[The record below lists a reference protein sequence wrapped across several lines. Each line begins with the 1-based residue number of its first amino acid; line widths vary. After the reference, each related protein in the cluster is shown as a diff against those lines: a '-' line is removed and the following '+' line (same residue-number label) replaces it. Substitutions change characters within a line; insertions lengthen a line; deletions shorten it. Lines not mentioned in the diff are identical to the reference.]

1 MKVVNW
7 NVEWATPASVRSPEI
22 LRRLAEHSPDIICLT
37 ETDADFGLGH
47 GHTICALP
55 DYGMGVRG
63 KRRKVILWSRNPWR
77 PASGLGRATLVPG
90 RFVAG
95 STDTPIGALT
105 VLAICIPWSGS
116 RTARFGGKQRQWQ
129 DHEEYLD
136 GLKRLLAPVTPS
148 RVVLLGD
155 FNQRLSGKSNVPLRL
170 REKLRQAVPPTMTV
184 ATAETEFAG
193 RRTIDHIAVSDD
205 LIARSIGT
213 ISNIDGERRLSDH
226 FGVVADLHP
235 RDEPQKRLQK
245 SEPYDNQQSSLELAP
260 DHRA

>member
-7 NVEWATPASVRSPEI
+7 NVQWATPRSERSPEI
-22 LRRLAEHSPDIICLT
+22 LRRLAEHAPDIICLT
-37 ETDADFGLGH
+37 ETDADFGLGY

-95 STDTPIGALT
+95 STDTPVGALT
-105 VLAICIPWSGS
+105 VLGICIPWAGS

-136 GLKRLLAPVTPS
+136 GLKKLLAPVASS
-148 RVVLLGD
+148 RVSALG
-155 FNQRLSGKSNVPLRL
+155 RLQPAPG
-170 REKLRQAVPPTMTV
+170 REKQRPAPV
-184 ATAETEFAG
+184 ANEASAG
-193 RRTIDHIAVSDD
+193 GATNDDRRNGRNRIRRTPNHRPHRHEPRSDRPVHRHD
-205 LIARSIGT
+205 
-213 ISNIDGERRLSDH
+213 
-226 FGVVADLHP
+226 
-235 RDEPQKRLQK
+235 
-245 SEPYDNQQSSLELAP
+245 QQY
-260 DHRA
+260 

>member
-7 NVEWATPASVRSPEI
+7 NVQWATPGSARSPEI
-22 LRRLAEHSPDIICLT
+22 LRRLAEHSPDIVCLT

-63 KRRKVILWSRNPWR
+63 KRRKVIVWSSNPWR

-95 STDTPIGALT
+95 ITDTDIGELT
-105 VLAICIPWSGS
+105 VLGVCIPWAGS
-116 RTARFGGKQRQWQ
+116 RTARFGGNRRQWQ

-136 GLKRLLAPVTPS
+136 GLKRLLEPMSSFRA
-148 RVVLLGD
+148 VLLGD
-155 FNQRLSGKSNVPLRL
+155 FNQRLSGNSNVPLRL
-170 REKLRQAVPPTMTV
+170 REKLRQAVPATMTV

-193 RRTIDHIAVSDD
+193 RPTIDHIAVSDD

-213 ISNIDGERRLSDH
+213 IDNTDGERRLSDH
-226 FGVVADLHP
+226 FGVVAELST
-235 RDEPQKRLQK
+235 RDAPQNPSQK
-245 SEPYDNQQSSLELAP
+245 SDRYDNQQSSPELAP
-260 DHRA
+260 HHRA